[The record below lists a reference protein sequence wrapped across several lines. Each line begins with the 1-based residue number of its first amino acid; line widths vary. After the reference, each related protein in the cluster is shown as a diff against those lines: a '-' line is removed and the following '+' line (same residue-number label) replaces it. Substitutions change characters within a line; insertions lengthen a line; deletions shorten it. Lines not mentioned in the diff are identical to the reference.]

1 MHAWRYR
8 ALTMPALL
16 TLLTVLAAEPAPGHA
31 LVPNRTWER
40 LSPAA
45 DDTDFRRAFAE
56 AGAQLGDWKIDF
68 TGLELDGPALE
79 ALAAKEPGEP
89 FTRVVREALKRPV
102 DVEDFAFFLDD
113 LLDAGAHGLRGTHV
127 WLGTGR
133 ARAVGLLVHPD
144 EVFAGKPRRYGEGM
158 DRVELDEPE
167 DQSSLEPAADG
178 EPLGPRWTTR
188 YQNPEGEARMLAALQ
203 KKSPAF
209 AKRVQHLVGQ
219 LRDQGA
225 DVELASTLRNRQ
237 RGYLMWGSFV
247 LSKATSA
254 KQVDASVKM
263 LRRYNTLW
271 KHYVP
276 IAWRAPGEWEATVE
290 AARQMKDTYD
300 VVYATRHGA
309 QFSDHYDGQ
318 AVDVVVMGL
327 PRTLTLKA
335 PDGASQS
342 FDLSAP
348 DEPRD
353 LSLTPALVEWVE
365 QHYGFKKLR
374 ADYPHW
380 GDAVRR

>member
-1 MHAWRYR
+1 MS
-8 ALTMPALL
+8 ALL
-16 TLLTVLAAEPAPGHA
+16 TLLTVLAAEPAPAHT
-31 LVPNRTWER
+31 LVANRTWER

-45 DDTDFRRAFAE
+45 NDVDFRRAFAE
-56 AGAQLGDWKIDF
+56 AGAQLGDWKMDF

-79 ALAAKEPGEP
+79 ALAAKDPGEP

-102 DVEDFAFFLDD
+102 DVEDFALFLDD
-113 LLDAGAHGLRGTHV
+113 LLEAGAHGLRGEKV

-133 ARAVGLLVHPD
+133 ARSAGLLVHPD
-144 EVFAGKPRRYGEGM
+144 EVFGDTPRRYGET
-158 DRVELDEPE
+158 VTEVALDEPE
-167 DQSSLEPAADG
+167 DQSTLEPAADG
-178 EPLGPRWTTR
+178 DALGPHWTTR
-188 YQNPEGEARMLAALQ
+188 YQNPEGEERMMEALQ

-209 AKRVQHLVGQ
+209 AKRLTQLVGQ
-219 LRDQGA
+219 LREQGA
-225 DVELASTLRNRQ
+225 DIELASTLRNRK

-271 KHYVP
+271 KHYIP

-290 AARQMKDTYD
+290 AARQMKETYD

-309 QFSDHYDGQ
+309 QFSDHYDGK
-318 AVDVVVMGL
+318 AVDIVVMGL

-335 PDGASQS
+335 PDGASES

-348 DEPRD
+348 DETRD

-380 GDAVRR
+380 GDALRR